1 MKTINE
7 REMQKKKKK
16 NKGKQTKAERSK
28 GNRNHSERVKAKW
41 FLLCIVEGDSL
52 LNGINERGLYKDF
65 NVKVNNIPGGTNETV
80 LEKIDELVKCKASS
94 LIVHAGTNDLTK
106 GKNVLNNV
114 KKIVKEVKRISPNTK
129 IAFSS
134 ITIRK
139 DKKGIDKNVV
149 ETNAR
154 L

>member
-1 MKTINE
+1 MN
-7 REMQKKKKK
+7 
-16 NKGKQTKAERSK
+16 N
-28 GNRNHSERVKAKW
+28 
-41 FLLCIVEGDSL
+41 FLGST
-52 LNGINERGLYKDF
+52 R
-65 NVKVNNIPGGTNETV
+65 ETV
-80 LEKIDELVKCKASS
+80 LDKIDELVKCKPSS

-154 L
+154 LKNYCSQKKLDYIENTNIQEEYLGVKKLLKEKAIRKIIIKKKIVMRAKMLIMMIIMTMIKIMIMII